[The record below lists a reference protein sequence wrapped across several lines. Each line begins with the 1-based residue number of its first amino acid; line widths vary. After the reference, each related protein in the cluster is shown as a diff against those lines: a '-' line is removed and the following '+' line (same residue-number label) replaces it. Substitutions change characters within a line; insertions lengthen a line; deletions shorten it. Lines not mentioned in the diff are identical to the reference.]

1 MDKKLGNPQ
10 EVLTTRAMALL
21 MLGALKRQWP
31 TRPRRSESSPAPRT
45 SPEATDRPG
54 RAPARSP
61 AARLA
66 RRDRAIAPGRS
77 AAGADL
83 QAAITGLDRLARTN
97 PEETVRASLALA
109 VILAG
114 VGRHEAAIAAAD
126 RALAV
131 SPFSPRGF
139 LIRARRRVFAGD
151 FEGARDDIR
160 RGLAIQLNEPG
171 LLELRGILQ
180 AQVGDHEGAQGDF
193 NLAIVAGA
201 VDRIHLHKARSLVA
215 LGNHSAAVQEWSLA
229 LRRDPELPQA
239 YLGRARSH
247 IKLRQWDMALA
258 DLEQA
263 ASWAHSDPRLELGIV
278 FSYFQCLGE
287 RPDRQSALRVSRMA
301 HRRRSMARTGQ
312 RTDAIGSLSRPAD
325 ALRSGR
331 ALFRRVGT
339 AHRG

>member
-1 MDKKLGNPQ
+1 M
-10 EVLTTRAMALL
+10 
-21 MLGALKRQWP
+21 
-31 TRPRRSESSPAPRT
+31 
-45 SPEATDRPG
+45 
-54 RAPARSP
+54 
-61 AARLA
+61 
-66 RRDRAIAPGRS
+66 
-77 AAGADL
+77 
-83 QAAITGLDRLARTN
+83 
-97 PEETVRASLALA
+97 
-109 VILAG
+109 ILAG

-139 LIRARRRVFAGD
+139 LIRARARVFAGD

-193 NLAIVAGA
+193 NLAIVAGV

-287 RPDRQSALRVSRMA
+287 RPDRQSRFVSLA
-301 HRRRSMARTGQ
+301 WRTAADLWRAGQ

-325 ALRSGR
+325 ASRSGR